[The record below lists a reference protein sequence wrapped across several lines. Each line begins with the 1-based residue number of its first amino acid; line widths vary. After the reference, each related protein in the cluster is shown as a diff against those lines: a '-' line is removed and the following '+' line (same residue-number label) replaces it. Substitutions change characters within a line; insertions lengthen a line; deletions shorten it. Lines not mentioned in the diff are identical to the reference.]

1 MEMEDRESAGTDYVL
16 AMLDALLL
24 AAWSLPLDD
33 SDHLGQGLKYTTGIS
48 GAPVQ
53 HAILLLRKT
62 ERYGDDAVGTRT
74 FSPEKAES
82 RTRWNGPNTGP
93 GPEWG
98 LPSRPPR
105 YLIQKTQCEGCRTRR
120 LHALL
125 DDGEFLSAPPKGQN
139 TTLTRS
145 PGRISRDSSVRR
157 AANEG
162 HSSNKA
168 FALEL
173 DPGAPTMERYISK
186 PGATATPAPQATIW
200 P

>member
-16 AMLDALLL
+16 AMLGALLL
-24 AAWSLPLDD
+24 AAWFLPLDA
-33 SDHLGQGLKYTTGIS
+33 SNRLGQGLKYTTGIS
-48 GAPVQ
+48 GAP
-53 HAILLLRKT
+53 H
-62 ERYGDDAVGTRT
+62 E
-74 FSPEKAES
+74 
-82 RTRWNGPNTGP
+82 
-93 GPEWG
+93 
-98 LPSRPPR
+98 
-105 YLIQKTQCEGCRTRR
+105 
-120 LHALL
+120 LL

-139 TTLTRS
+139 TTLTHS

>member
-1 MEMEDRESAGTDYVL
+1 MEMKDRESAGTDYVL
-16 AMLDALLL
+16 AMLGALLL
-24 AAWSLPLDD
+24 AAC
-33 SDHLGQGLKYTTGIS
+33 
-48 GAPVQ
+48 
-53 HAILLLRKT
+53 LLRKT

-93 GPEWG
+93 GPERG

-120 LHALL
+120 LHELL

-139 TTLTRS
+139 TTLTHS

-186 PGATATPAPQATIW
+186 LELLQRPLLKPPFGPSYATSCRRTEISRFPRLVVSRRTMTAKTA
-200 P
+200 